1 MVGNFESSVFVS
13 LETRIREGSRC
24 SDCRSFASWDDTGS
38 ILEPLGSLKGDYSAT
53 DTLRRIF
60 GWFQEGVHRLDD
72 DEVAAGIAGLVAR
85 RQLHICKVRYEQR
98 RSVVNEPAQRRE
110 EPGPSS
116 APRPAGGSAPETPT
130 FDPDHSAAAQ
140 AAALQSGAEA
150 GVPFCEVCQRGGA

>member
-1 MVGNFESSVFVS
+1 MGNFESSVFVS

-24 SDCRSFASWDDTGS
+24 SDCRSFASWDDAGS
-38 ILEPLGSLKGDYSAT
+38 IMEPLGSLKGDFSAN
-53 DTLRRIF
+53 DTLRRML
-60 GWFQEGVHRLDD
+60 GRFQEGVLRLDD
-72 DEVAAGIAGLVAR
+72 DEVAAGIADLVAR
-85 RQLHICKVRYEQR
+85 RRLHICKARYEQR
-98 RSVVNEPAQRRE
+98 RSVAAEPTQRRE

-116 APRPAGGSAPETPT
+116 APRPARSAAPEPPT